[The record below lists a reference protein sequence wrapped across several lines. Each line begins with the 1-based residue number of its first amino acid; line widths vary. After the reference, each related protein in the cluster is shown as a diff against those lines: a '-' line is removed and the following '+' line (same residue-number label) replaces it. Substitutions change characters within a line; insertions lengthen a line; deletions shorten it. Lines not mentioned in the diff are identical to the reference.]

1 MSDIMEH
8 HGKEKIV
15 VVIKTVSF
23 SLLEGLQK
31 ARA

>member
-1 MSDIMEH
+1 M
-8 HGKEKIV
+8 
-15 VVIKTVSF
+15 IKTVSF